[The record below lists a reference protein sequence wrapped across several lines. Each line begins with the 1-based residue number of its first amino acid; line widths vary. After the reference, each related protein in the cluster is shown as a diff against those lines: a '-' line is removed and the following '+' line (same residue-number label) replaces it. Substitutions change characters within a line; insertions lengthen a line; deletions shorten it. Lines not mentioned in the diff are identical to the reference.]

1 MTAPVLLRIDA
12 AMRGNRVIYW
22 LGRIPLIRRLVSD
35 TLYSADEGK
44 LALSIVLWL
53 FRALKAVLWNAL
65 CVFCLCVL
73 PLLAVRYPE
82 DILPPLEAFGT
93 FCWLVF
99 VFFFLGGAA
108 LSPCA
113 VTPSQLKYTCVR
125 MMGMDAR
132 RCVLG
137 DLAIRQTGRALSMLA
152 VLLAACGLFRQ
163 GIGAALLLTLELVCA
178 RLVFEALHLLACAGR
193 RRPLAGQVW
202 FMLTVGALALAG
214 GLVPPFLWDA
224 AAPWLLTWPA
234 AVIALLAAGGSLV
247 ALLRFPRWYRLTL
260 DTCAPEKIFAGAAKK
275 SDAQFKDVKLQDSD
289 LTAEGDCA
297 NLSGWPY
304 LQALFFRRH
313 RRMMYKPLRIVL
325 IIEAAVTVLGC
336 AALLILCPGREA
348 AAMFDH
354 VTLVLPFCVFFLY
367 VVQNNVLG
375 SRITRAMFHNCD
387 LAMLKFGWYRQ
398 PGAVLKNFLLRFR
411 RLCGVN
417 LLLSAAT
424 AAMLTLLTLCA
435 GGRPPLGQYLL
446 FAAALLCLG
455 VFFAV
460 HSLGMYYLFQPYTA
474 DLKAKNPFFNIINMV
489 MYVLCY
495 ACIQIRSTPSWFTP
509 LVVAVTVVYSALV
522 LTLVRVRAPR
532 TFRVK

>member
-1 MTAPVLLRIDA
+1 MTAPVILRIDA

-44 LALSIVLWL
+44 LALSVVLWL

-65 CVFCLCVL
+65 FVFCLCIL
-73 PLLAVRYPE
+73 PLSIRYAE
-82 DILPPLEAFGT
+82 GFLPPPAAFGS
-93 FCWLVF
+93 FCWLAF

-108 LSPCA
+108 LNPCA

-125 MMGMDAR
+125 MMGMGAR
-132 RCVLG
+132 RCVLS
-137 DLAIRQTGRALSMLA
+137 DLAVRQTGRALSALVVM
-152 VLLAACGLFRQ
+152 LAACGLFRQ
-163 GIGAALLLTLELVCA
+163 GIGAALLLTAELVCA

-193 RRPLAGQVW
+193 RKPLSGQVW
-202 FMLTVGALALAG
+202 FLLTVGALSLAA
-214 GLVPPFLWDA
+214 GLVPLFLWETSA
-224 AAPWLLTWPA
+224 RWLLSWPA
-234 AVIALLAAGGSLV
+234 GILALLAAAGSLL

-260 DTCAPEKIFAGAAKK
+260 DTCAPEKLFVGAAKK
-275 SDAQFKDVKLQDSD
+275 SGAQFRDVQLQDSD

-297 NLSGWPY
+297 GLSGWPY

-313 RRMMYKPLRIVL
+313 RRMMYKPLRIIL
-325 IIEAAVTVLGC
+325 IIEAAVTVLTC
-336 AALLILCPGREA
+336 AALLILCPGQEA
-348 AAMFDH
+348 AGMFDH
-354 VTLVLPFCVFFLY
+354 VTLCLPFCVFFLY
-367 VVQNNVLG
+367 IVQNNVLG

-398 PGAVLKNFLLRFR
+398 SDAVLKNFLLRFR
-411 RLCGVN
+411 RICGVN
-417 LLLSAAT
+417 LLLSGAT
-424 AAMLTLLTLCA
+424 AAMFSFMTLCA

-446 FAAALLCLG
+446 FVAALLCLG

-495 ACIQIRSTPSWFTP
+495 TCIQLRSTPSWFTP
-509 LVVAVTVVYSALV
+509 VVVAVTVVYSALV
-522 LTLVRVRAPR
+522 LILVRVRAPR